1 MIAFKPSL
9 LGHQTVVL
17 TLFGQK
23 SFKKRVGSRI
33 LLAER
38 LEETMPYAKFDAV
51 TKFEKWVVKQQF

>member
-38 LEETMPYAKFDAV
+38 LEETMPYA
-51 TKFEKWVVKQQF
+51 